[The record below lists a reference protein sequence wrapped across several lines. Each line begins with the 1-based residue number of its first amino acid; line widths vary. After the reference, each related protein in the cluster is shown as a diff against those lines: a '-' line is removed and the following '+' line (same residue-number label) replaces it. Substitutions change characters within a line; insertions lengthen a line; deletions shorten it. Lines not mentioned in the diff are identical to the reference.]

1 MASIYANLLEQ
12 KRAFDGIRKV
22 KFNSHW
28 LVWNTKK
35 VAVSLLFMSCENAL
49 HWSYENVA
57 DHIHGNWLNLSLYKE
72 DKVFRNDVSDVVP
85 ADDPVL
91 VFCYIFFW
99 QKAVDGHPSDLIP
112 TSLQVPFLASLGGL
126 SGPLWISGPTV
137 LIYWKKHERFSKNKQ
152 GFFQSTSQLLAILR
166 WFGKRGGWGWSQC
179 GVE

>member
-1 MASIYANLLEQ
+1 
-12 KRAFDGIRKV
+12 
-22 KFNSHW
+22 
-28 LVWNTKK
+28 
-35 VAVSLLFMSCENAL
+35 MSCENAL
-49 HWSYENVA
+49 HWSYKNVA

-72 DKVFRNDVSDVVP
+72 DKVFRKDVSDVVP

-137 LIYWKKHERFSKNKQ
+137 LIYWKKHERFSKNIQ
-152 GFFQSTSQLLAILR
+152 GFSQSTSQLLAILR
-166 WFGKRGGWGWSQC
+166 WFGKRGVGWLRVESVWRWIGRFDILKSQHGSETRANTTEKMC
-179 GVE
+179 YLSLTWQWFLF